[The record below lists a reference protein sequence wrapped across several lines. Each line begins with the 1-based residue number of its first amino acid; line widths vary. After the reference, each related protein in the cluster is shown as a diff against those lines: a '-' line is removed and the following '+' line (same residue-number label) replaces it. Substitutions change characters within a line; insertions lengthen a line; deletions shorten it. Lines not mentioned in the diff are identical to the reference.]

1 MIGPALTGRRLLF
14 VTGKGGVGKTTVAA
28 GLALMLAEQGKT
40 VLACEI
46 DAKGDLS
53 AAYEIPPVGFDP
65 VKVTSSLSVMAM
77 DTEASLRE
85 YLRLNLKIPIMG
97 RIGPLAAAFDFVATA
112 APGVREILT
121 VGKICWEVRERHY
134 DVVVVDAPAS
144 GHIISQLAAPDAIA
158 ELVRI
163 GPIRNQS
170 QWMAEILNNPQATGV
185 VVATTAEEMPIAETI
200 ELTQRLEQETS
211 VEVAGIVVNRVL
223 PERFG
228 PREAAAFAELKSDT
242 HRAWIDEH
250 LPEGAPAVL
259 EATRLATQLRR
270 HRSRHLHAL
279 RREMDPSVPLYYLP
293 ELFTRAEGLRMT
305 RQVATHLAEELG

>member
-1 MIGPALTGRRLLF
+1 MIGPALSNRRLLF

-28 GLALMLAEQGKT
+28 GLALMLAEQGKS

-53 AAYEIPPVGFDP
+53 AAYEIPPAGFDP
-65 VKVTSSLSVMAM
+65 VKVTAQLSVMAM

-85 YLRLNLKIPIMG
+85 YLRLNLKIPMVG
-97 RIGPLAAAFDFVATA
+97 RLGPLATSFDFVATA
-112 APGVREILT
+112 APGVKEILT

-134 DVVVVDAPAS
+134 DVIVVDAPAS
-144 GHIISQLAAPDAIA
+144 GHIISQLGASDSIA

-170 QWMAEILNNPQATGV
+170 AWMSEILNDPRTTGV
-185 VVATTAEEMPIAETI
+185 VVATTAEEMPIAETL

-211 VEVAGIVVNRVL
+211 VELAGIVVNRVF

-228 PREAAAFAELKSDT
+228 PREAAAFAELCDGT
-242 HRAWIDEH
+242 HDDWLSSH
-250 LPEGAPAVL
+250 LADGGPAVL

-270 HRSRHLHAL
+270 NRSRHLDVL
-279 RREMDPSVPLYYLP
+279 RREIDPSVPLYYLP

>member
-1 MIGPALTGRRLLF
+1 MPLL
-14 VTGKGGVGKTTVAA
+14 
-28 GLALMLAEQGKT
+28 Q
-40 VLACEI
+40 
-46 DAKGDLS
+46 
-53 AAYEIPPVGFDP
+53 
-65 VKVTSSLSVMAM
+65 VTSSLN
-77 DTEASLRE
+77 LR
-85 YLRLNLKIPIMG
+85 
-97 RIGPLAAAFDFVATA
+97 PL
-112 APGVREILT
+112 
-121 VGKICWEVRERHY
+121 
-134 DVVVVDAPAS
+134 
-144 GHIISQLAAPDAIA
+144 
-158 ELVRI
+158 
-163 GPIRNQS
+163 
-170 QWMAEILNNPQATGV
+170 ILNNPQATGV

-228 PREAAAFAELKSDT
+228 PREAAAFAELNSDT

-270 HRSRHLHAL
+270 HRSRHLDVL